1 MPELPVVALVGR
13 PNVGKSTLFNRIIG
27 RRQAIVHDRPGTTR
41 DRQYA
46 EADWRGMTFTLV
58 DTGGLEAFTTVS
70 EAPAQP
76 MAEDSAAFI
85 REMRQ
90 QVEVALEEA
99 DVIVFVVDV
108 LAGVTP
114 ADQEIADMLR
124 RTAKPVIVAASKG
137 DSAARRDE
145 AVEFY
150 NLGIREIWPISGMH
164 GSGVGDLLDAIV
176 EALPKQI
183 EDEEE
188 DESLKIAIL
197 GRPNVGKSSL
207 VNKLVG
213 QERVIVSPVA
223 GTTRDAIDTHI
234 TVEGEPVTLIDTAG
248 IRKRG
253 KIEHGAPEQYSVLR
267 ALKAMK
273 RADVVL
279 LLIDATEGI
288 TVQDTHV
295 AGFIIDEKKSV
306 IVLVN
311 KWDAIEKDTYTMNE
325 YTDDVRKALNFLPYV
340 PILFISAKTGQRV
353 GQVIPT
359 AQQVRDER
367 FMRLQTSEVNRIVR
381 DAISKQAPPIKAGK
395 RLKIRYASQVAV
407 DPPKFLFHVND
418 VELVHFTYQRYLENQ
433 IRAVYPFIG
442 TPIEMEFRPSADE
455 RERRR
460 GK

>member
-1 MPELPVVALVGR
+1 
-13 PNVGKSTLFNRIIG
+13 
-27 RRQAIVHDRPGTTR
+27 
-41 DRQYA
+41 
-46 EADWRGMTFTLV
+46 
-58 DTGGLEAFTTVS
+58 
-70 EAPAQP
+70 
-76 MAEDSAAFI
+76 
-85 REMRQ
+85 
-90 QVEVALEEA
+90 
-99 DVIVFVVDV
+99 
-108 LAGVTP
+108 
-114 ADQEIADMLR
+114 
-124 RTAKPVIVAASKG
+124 
-137 DSAARRDE
+137 
-145 AVEFY
+145 
-150 NLGIREIWPISGMH
+150 
-164 GSGVGDLLDAIV
+164 LDAIV

-183 EDEEE
+183 EDEEQ

-207 VNKLVG
+207 VNKLAG

-223 GTTRDAIDTHI
+223 GTTRDAIDTRL

-353 GQVIPT
+353 GQVLPT

-381 DAISKQAPPIKAGK
+381 DAVSRQAPPIKAGK